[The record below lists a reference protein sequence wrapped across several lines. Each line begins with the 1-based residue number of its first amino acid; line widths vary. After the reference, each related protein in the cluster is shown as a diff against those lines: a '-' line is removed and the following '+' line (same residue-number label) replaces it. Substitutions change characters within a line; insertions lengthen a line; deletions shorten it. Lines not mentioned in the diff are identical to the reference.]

1 MDGLLISVTE
11 QGVSPR
17 PPVLFPSRSI
27 DAIVYSSPHI
37 YLLTRDEITIISLE
51 DSRVS
56 QTLRAEQIE
65 VLCSLDGSV
74 FISTACNLY
83 QVHMVSIERQADA
96 LFKCGKFDE
105 ALSVYEKRLRKHF
118 DADCMSNFIV
128 LKKKVAF
135 TSIEKGEYE
144 KVADILISA
153 EVNPE
158 EEVFERSEEEVV
170 SVVRRQLCP
179 SLKALLEHG
188 MLKKT
193 LTQRSLPSS
202 LGLGCF
208 VTRNGT
214 NSMLKLL

>member
-118 DADCMSNFIV
+118 DADCMS
-128 LKKKVAF
+128 
-135 TSIEKGEYE
+135 
-144 KVADILISA
+144 
-153 EVNPE
+153 
-158 EEVFERSEEEVV
+158 EVFERSEEEVV

-179 SLKALLEHG
+179 SLKALLEHDSH
-188 MLKKT
+188 KA
-193 LTQRSLPSS
+193 TQLQHI
-202 LGLGCF
+202 
-208 VTRNGT
+208 
-214 NSMLKLL
+214 

>member
-1 MDGLLISVTE
+1 
-11 QGVSPR
+11 
-17 PPVLFPSRSI
+17 
-27 DAIVYSSPHI
+27 
-37 YLLTRDEITIISLE
+37 
-51 DSRVS
+51 
-56 QTLRAEQIE
+56 
-65 VLCSLDGSV
+65 
-74 FISTACNLY
+74 
-83 QVHMVSIERQADA
+83 MVSIERQADA

-214 NSMLKLL
+214 NSMLKFPQSYAITTYMRCDLFFYGSRNGRDLNEAPVRKLSQSFK

>member
-1 MDGLLISVTE
+1 MLLI
-11 QGVSPR
+11 R
-17 PPVLFPSRSI
+17 PDKSK
-27 DAIVYSSPHI
+27 
-37 YLLTRDEITIISLE
+37 TSLVPIH
-51 DSRVS
+51 R
-56 QTLRAEQIE
+56 LRM
-65 VLCSLDGSV
+65 DGSV
-74 FISTACNLY
+74 SRG
-83 QVHMVSIERQADA
+83 RQI
-96 LFKCGKFDE
+96 
-105 ALSVYEKRLRKHF
+105 KRLSLCATQSTSYGEHREAEF
-118 DADCMSNFIV
+118 YRV
-128 LKKKVAF
+128 KKKVAF
-135 TSIEKGEYE
+135 TSIEKGECE
-144 KVADILISA
+144 KVANILISA

-188 MLKKT
+188 MLKET